1 MQQPATERLILL
13 FAWYSDAMET
23 IASSVRITGDANGV
37 LSKLAAK
44 LGQSK
49 AQVIQTAL
57 QQMEERVFW
66 AEVQEAFAREEASTE
81 ERVESARWDRASDT
95 DFRDEK
101 W

>member
-1 MQQPATERLILL
+1 MAT
-13 FAWYSDAMET
+13 
-23 IASSVRITGDANGV
+23 SVRITGDANGV

-44 LGQSK
+44 LQQSK

-57 QQMEERVFW
+57 RQMEERVFW
-66 AEVQEAFAREEASTE
+66 AEVQEAFARDTASPPEMAETALW
-81 ERVESARWDRASDT
+81 ERVSDT